1 MEAGSN
7 QVNIKRLLE
16 KIKPRFWDEANHPD
30 QPGLFNYRR
39 IWKLT
44 VLCVSLVSI
53 TPLLVLSFMDYNLS
67 RKAMRA
73 EASFPILRL
82 VSNTTLNVSTF
93 LQEKTSI
100 LDFLVQNME
109 YENLKSSDYLV
120 ELLSDINASFGGFA
134 DLGVINSV
142 GLQTAYAGPF
152 DLEGNDY
159 SREEWFN
166 EVAQKNIYISDV
178 FRGYRNEPHFV
189 IAMKK
194 YLPGSDWFILRATID
209 TEEFNRL
216 IGSLNVRPSSDL
228 FLINKQGILQT
239 PSAFHGD
246 VLERVRIDLPE
257 LDSDS
262 AAWKADDEIDFSGL
276 VECGSTDSS
285 TVKIIESRESQK
297 FLGCSL
303 VEKSPFIVMAVK
315 SQKELMQSWWKMRM
329 ELTGFMIVSI
339 ASILLVILVT
349 ATYLVSRIHD
359 ADIKRTSALHK
370 IEHTNKMASIGRLA
384 AGVAHE
390 INNPLAVIN
399 EKAGLLKD
407 LFAYSDKYSKDDKLI
422 GIADSIIHS
431 VERCS
436 AITRRL
442 LGFARHVDVD
452 WKKVRIDSIVRD
464 VLGFLDKEAQY
475 REIQVN
481 LETEGDIPEIVS
493 DQGQLEQIFLNIINN
508 AFAAVEDKG
517 KIDILIS
524 SYPQHIQV
532 RVADN
537 GCGIPPENLKQI
549 FEPFFTTKGDQG
561 TGLGLSITY
570 GLVKK
575 LGGDLSVESELGK
588 GSAFTVCLSKKFN
601 PAGSP
606 GMNCHT

>member
-1 MEAGSN
+1 
-7 QVNIKRLLE
+7 VKIKSLKNKL
-16 KIKPRFWDEANHPD
+16 KPRFWDEANHPD

-44 VLCVSLVSI
+44 VLCVSFVSI
-53 TPLLVLSFMDYNLS
+53 TPLVVLSFMDYNLS

-73 EASFPILRL
+73 EASFPIQRL
-82 VSNTTLNVSTF
+82 VSNTTLNVGTF

-100 LDFLVQNME
+100 LNFIVHNNE
-109 YENLKSSDYLV
+109 YEDLKKSEYLMNLLF
-120 ELLSDINASFGGFA
+120 DINGAFGGFA
-134 DLGVINSV
+134 DLGVIGSSGV
-142 GLQTAYAGPF
+142 QTSYAGPF
-152 DLEGNDY
+152 DFEGKDY
-159 SREEWFN
+159 SGQEWFN
-166 EVAQKNIYISDV
+166 EVLKKDIYISDV
-178 FRGYRNEPHFV
+178 FRGYRDEPHFV
-189 IAMKK
+189 IALKK
-194 YLPGSDWFILRATID
+194 YLAGGGWFILRATID

-216 IGSLNVRPSSDL
+216 IRSLNVRPSSDV
-228 FLINKQGILQT
+228 FLINRYGILQT

-246 VLERVRIDLPE
+246 VLEMVKIDLPT

-262 AAWKADDEIDFSGL
+262 FALETTDFNDFRKL
-276 VECGSTDSS
+276 LECGSADSS
-285 TVKIIESRESQK
+285 IPEITESKESQK
-297 FLGCSL
+297 FLGCASINN
-303 VEKSPFIVMAVK
+303 SPFFVMVIK
-315 SQKELMQSWWKMRM
+315 SQKELMQNWWKMRM
-329 ELTGFMIVSI
+329 ELTGFMIISI

-349 ATYLVSRIHD
+349 VTYLVSRIHD
-359 ADIKRTSALHK
+359 ADIKRASALHK

-407 LFAYSDKYSKDDKLI
+407 LFTYSEKYSKDEKLDR
-422 GIADSIIHS
+422 IADSIIHS
-431 VERCS
+431 VQRCS

-442 LGFARHVDVD
+442 LGFARHVDVVWQKIRVD
-452 WKKVRIDSIVRD
+452 NVIKD

-475 REIQVN
+475 REIEVN
-481 LETEGDIPEIVS
+481 LETEGDIPEVVS
-493 DQGQLEQIFLNIINN
+493 DQGQLEQVFLNIINN

-524 SYPQHIQV
+524 SYPEHIQV
-532 RVADN
+532 RVVDN

-549 FEPFFTTKGDQG
+549 FEPFFTTKGEQG

-588 GSAFTVCLSKKFN
+588 GSAFTVCLSRKFN
-601 PAGSP
+601 PKGSP
-606 GMNCHT
+606 GLDCQA

>member
-1 MEAGSN
+1 
-7 QVNIKRLLE
+7 VKIKGLKNRL
-16 KIKPRFWDEANHPD
+16 KPRFWDEASHPD

-44 VLCVSLVSI
+44 VLCVSFVSI

-67 RKAMRA
+67 SRAMRA
-73 EASFPILRL
+73 EASFPIQRL
-82 VSNTTLNVSTF
+82 VSNTNLNVGKF

-100 LDFLVQNME
+100 LDFIVHNNNYQDLR
-109 YENLKSSDYLV
+109 SS
-120 ELLSDINASFGGFA
+120 EHLLSLLTDINKSFRGFA
-134 DLGVINSV
+134 DLGVINSS
-142 GLQTAYAGPF
+142 GIQTSYAGPF
-152 DLEGNDY
+152 DFEGKDY
-159 SREEWFN
+159 SDQEWFN
-166 EVAQKNIYISDV
+166 EVLKKDIYVSDV
-178 FRGYRNEPHFV
+178 FRGYRDEPHFV
-189 IAMKK
+189 VALKK
-194 YLPGSDWFILRATID
+194 QLDHEDWFILRATID

-216 IGSLNVRPSSDL
+216 IHSLNVRPSTDV
-228 FLINKQGILQT
+228 FLINQNGMLQT
-239 PSAFHGD
+239 PSTFHGD
-246 VLERVRIDLPE
+246 VLESVDIE
-257 LDSDS
+257 LSMLEQEASILEIQDQKDS
-262 AAWKADDEIDFSGL
+262 K
-276 VECGSTDSS
+276 
-285 TVKIIESRESQK
+285 Q
-297 FLGCSL
+297 FLGYSL
-303 VEKSPFIVMAVK
+303 IDGTPFIVMVIK
-315 SQKELMQSWWKMRM
+315 SQRELMENWWKMRM
-329 ELTGFMIVSI
+329 ELTGFMIISI
-339 ASILLVILVT
+339 ASILLVILIV

-359 ADIKRTSALHK
+359 ADIKRASALHK

-407 LFAYSDKYSKDDKLI
+407 LFHYSEKYSKDEKLERI
-422 GIADSIIHS
+422 TDSIIHS
-431 VERCS
+431 VQRCS

-442 LGFARHVDVD
+442 LGFARHVDVVWQKIRVD
-452 WKKVRIDSIVRD
+452 KVIKD

-475 REIQVN
+475 REIQVT
-481 LETEGDIPEIVS
+481 LETEGDIPEIIS
-493 DQGQLEQIFLNIINN
+493 DQGQLEQVFLNIINN

-588 GSAFTVCLSKKFN
+588 GSAFTVCLSRQFN
-601 PAGSP
+601 PKGSP
-606 GMNCHT
+606 GPKCRD